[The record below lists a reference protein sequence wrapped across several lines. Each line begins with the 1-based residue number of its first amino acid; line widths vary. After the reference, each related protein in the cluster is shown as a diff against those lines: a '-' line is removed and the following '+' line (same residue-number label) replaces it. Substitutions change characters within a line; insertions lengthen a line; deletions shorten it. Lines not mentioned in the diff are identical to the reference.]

1 MPSPKHGASQKKIRR
16 FTDFLQSPRRRPV
29 GQNGR
34 NPFRRTMN
42 KEALRNAIC
51 EQLRSQLA
59 LQTGAAELAR
69 DEAIS
74 EESRPESK
82 YDTHSQEAA
91 YLAEGQARIAE
102 GIEADIARCLALT
115 FPVPAPAGPAAMGS
129 LLEIVRNGRSG
140 WYFLAPAAGGLE
152 VEHEGSA
159 VLVLTPQ
166 SPLGRTLLGKS
177 AGDTVT
183 LPPKGSGRIAR
194 IL

>member
-1 MPSPKHGASQKKIRR
+1 
-16 FTDFLQSPRRRPV
+16 
-29 GQNGR
+29 
-34 NPFRRTMN
+34 MN

-51 EQLRSQLA
+51 DRLRAQLT
-59 LQTGAAELAR
+59 LQAGAAALAR

-91 YLAEGQARIAE
+91 YLAEGQARIAG

-115 FPVPAPAGPAAMGS
+115 FPPAGHSGPAAMGS
-129 LLEIVRNGRSG
+129 LLELNRNGRSA

-152 VEHEGSA
+152 VEHAGAA

-166 SPLGRTLLGKS
+166 SPLGRTLLGKNP
-177 AGDTVT
+177 GDQVP
-183 LPPKGSGRIAR
+183 LPPKGTGRIVR